1 MVGFLRIETAPISKA
16 VEVAKAVTQLVT
28 VPRGA
33 RRPQEVA
40 ADIRSDLLDCIDV
53 ITGNNFVP
61 CCWVVDEK
69 IYLPPTDIIAERMI
83 IMVREHNA
91 YSISIGSST
100 MITNTYST
108 PCTHCFDAFQ
118 YHRKVETRRLRESLP
133 QSTVVG
139 IRQHEIVCTSS
150 VLA

>member
-28 VPRGA
+28 GPRGA

-61 CCWVVDEK
+61 
-69 IYLPPTDIIAERMI
+69 
-83 IMVREHNA
+83 
-91 YSISIGSST
+91 
-100 MITNTYST
+100 
-108 PCTHCFDAFQ
+108 
-118 YHRKVETRRLRESLP
+118 
-133 QSTVVG
+133 
-139 IRQHEIVCTSS
+139 
-150 VLA
+150 